1 MGNAP
6 QNEFIQVHS
15 ILFPGLGFF
24 FWLWIGHKLYQ
35 KSLQM
40 YQKMYVP
47 YKRLNIGVHNRSKAL
62 TYAQMI
68 PKMCF
73 YLPSGKLA

>member
-24 FWLWIGHKLYQ
+24 LAL
-35 KSLQM
+35 
-40 YQKMYVP
+40 
-47 YKRLNIGVHNRSKAL
+47 NRS
-62 TYAQMI
+62 QDV
-68 PKMCF
+68 PKESTDVSKDVRTI
-73 YLPSGKLA
+73 Y